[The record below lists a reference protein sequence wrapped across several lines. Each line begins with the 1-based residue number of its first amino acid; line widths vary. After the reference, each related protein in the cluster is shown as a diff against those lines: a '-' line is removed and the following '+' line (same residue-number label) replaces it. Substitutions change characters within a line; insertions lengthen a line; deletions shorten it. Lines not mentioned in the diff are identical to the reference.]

1 VKGWDGMGWDAV
13 ADGAYVVAKEV
24 AMWFCRQFLS
34 RIMKKEFGCENN
46 QSSVSFLKYHRSA
59 ADSWCLQKYPQ
70 NFEDFDTVVRLQN
83 TCCFQNIICATIF

>member
-59 ADSWCLQKYPQ
+59 AGVSK
-70 NFEDFDTVVRLQN
+70 
-83 TCCFQNIICATIF
+83 NIHKISKILIQ